1 VCLIERNLVDIAI
14 IRTNSIFRDPR
25 LVKIIRSL
33 DRKYSILVLGWNREG
48 MKFNGKV
55 SLNEISYSP
64 HNNYDSDLNLLNLK
78 APFAKSSLIDY
89 TPLIG
94 YFPFFWTWVLVKL
107 IYHRPKIVHSCDL
120 DTLIPCLIYKLI
132 FRKKMIFDVF
142 DRYAMT
148 FIPRKFRTLYS
159 MINTFE
165 ELFGEKAD
173 VLVTVSEKLLNTFR
187 RKPKN
192 CVIIMNCIEDHML
205 NIVKAKANG
214 FRILFTG
221 HIRPGRGLE
230 ILPDVLKD
238 LKDTQL
244 IIAGRIED
252 RKLLNKVNEIPNIR
266 YQGFLDLKEVLDLEA
281 SSDVMI
287 ALYDLN
293 LRIQN
298 KYAMGNKLFE
308 AMMLGVPIIS
318 NVSQELIKEL
328 DCGIVVDYHNVD
340 QIRETIIKLRDN
352 PELRKRLG
360 DNGRKAFL
368 EKYNWN
374 KMEQRLYEIYDGLL
388 SKSS

>member
-1 VCLIERNLVDIAI
+1 LV
-14 IRTNSIFRDPR
+14 TKSIDVVLVKADPVMKLPSMRDQ
-25 LVKIIRSL
+25 KIIRSL
-33 DRKYSILVLGWNREG
+33 RKKYSTFVLGWNTDGTPKEWDNDKSG
-48 MKFNGKV
+48 FKLFNF
-55 SLNEISYSP
+55 
-64 HNNYDSDLNLLNLK
+64 K
-78 APFAKSSLIDY
+78 APETAPSRFAYI
-89 TPLIG
+89 
-94 YFPFFWTWVLVKL
+94 PFFWIWVLIKL
-107 IYHRPKIVHSCDL
+107 IKYRPRIIHACNL
-120 DTLIPCLIYKLI
+120 ETILPCYIYKTI
-132 FRKKMIFDVF
+132 FRKSLVFDVF
-142 DRYAMT
+142 DRYAMAYIQLNRSV
-148 FIPRKFRTLYS
+148 FFRIFYLVVNWS
-159 MINTFE
+159 E
-165 ELFGEKAD
+165 ENFAKSSD
-173 VLVTVSEKLLNTFR
+173 VLINISDEIAKTYSHTPRHSVT
-187 RKPKN
+187 
-192 CVIIMNCIEDHML
+192 IMNCSEDHMT
-205 NIVKAKANG
+205 NRIKAEAIG

-244 IIAGRIED
+244 IITGRIED
-252 RKLLNKVNEIPNIR
+252 RKLLNKINEIPNIR
-266 YQGFLDLKEVLDLEA
+266 YQGFLDYNEVLDLEA

-298 KYAMGNKLFE
+298 KYVMGNKLFE

-374 KMEQRLYEIYDGLL
+374 KMEQRLYEIYDSML
-388 SKSS
+388 KSNDCLIPHRHSFKKK